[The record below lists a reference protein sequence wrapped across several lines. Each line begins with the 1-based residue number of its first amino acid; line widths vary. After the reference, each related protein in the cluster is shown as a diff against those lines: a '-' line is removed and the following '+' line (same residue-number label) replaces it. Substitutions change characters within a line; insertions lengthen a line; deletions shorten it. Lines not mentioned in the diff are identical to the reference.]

1 MSREEQAKY
10 YEKARQ
16 ERQLHM
22 QLYPGWSARDNYGY
36 GSKKKKRKKDRS
48 PAELGGIDHGPGTS
62 RRLLYTRFTCHV
74 LSHPL
79 TRTDCLLV
87 TNRPAWTPNDWT
99 LPSRMSVCVCS
110 HGVWTVP
117 VLEKRL
123 EPCSRVG
130 TGTSVA
136 IDSPDVLSL
145 DSTEGNRFFHMDGN
159 IALTHAAVS
168 KSMASIES
176 LLSVEWSL
184 YQGEDGAIACV
195 ALRRLSLETLTRS
208 LLLSICV

>member
-1 MSREEQAKY
+1 M
-10 YEKARQ
+10 
-16 ERQLHM
+16 
-22 QLYPGWSARDNYGY
+22 
-36 GSKKKKRKKDRS
+36 
-48 PAELGGIDHGPGTS
+48 
-62 RRLLYTRFTCHV
+62 
-74 LSHPL
+74 
-79 TRTDCLLV
+79 
-87 TNRPAWTPNDWT
+87 
-99 LPSRMSVCVCS
+99 
-110 HGVWTVP
+110 P

-176 LLSVEWSL
+176 LLSVE
-184 YQGEDGAIACV
+184 
-195 ALRRLSLETLTRS
+195 
-208 LLLSICV
+208 